1 MQEIRIY
8 KLNEKELRFPPV
20 DLANKDGILAYG
32 GDLSPKRVLLA
43 YHKGIFPWYSEE
55 TPILWW
61 CPDPRF
67 VLFPDELHV
76 SKSTRRLMRKG
87 TFEVTFDKDFEQ
99 VLKNCKQM
107 PRKDQDGTW
116 ITEELFNTY
125 IEIHAMGYAHSVEVW
140 QNGELVGGLFGVN
153 IGGVYFGE
161 SMFTKVSNAS
171 KVGFASLVVQLQ
183 KRGVQLIDC
192 QVWTAHLESFGARH
206 IKREKF
212 MHNLDILLEA
222 ESLNGSWSHWLDD

>member
-8 KLNEKELRFPPV
+8 KLEKNELRFPPV

-32 GDLSPKRVLLA
+32 GDLSTQRVLLA

-76 SKSTRRLMRKG
+76 AKSLRRLINQQH
-87 TFEVTFDKDFEQ
+87 FEVTFDRNFPE
-99 VLKNCKQM
+99 VLKNCQNI
-107 PRKDQDGTW
+107 PRADQDGTW
-116 ITEELFNTY
+116 ITDELFETY
-125 IEIHAMGYAHSVEVW
+125 LEIHEMGYAHSVEVW
-140 QNGELVGGLFGVN
+140 LNGELVGGLFGVS

-161 SMFTKVSNAS
+161 SMFAKVSNAS
-171 KVGFASLVVQLQ
+171 KVGFVTLAKEMQ
-183 KRGVQLIDC
+183 KRGIQLIDC

-206 IKREKF
+206 IKRSKF
-212 MHNLDILLEA
+212 IHNLDILLETD
-222 ESLNGSWSHWLDD
+222 SLKGSWSDWLL